1 MKICITVCLLLVFLP
16 ALADPQPWMRQTGK
30 RGSLAVQL
38 VHGKQC
44 PGTAEDGLKSA
55 YEVFRRHRLTPVEYD
70 QSPDSF
76 GIALRTFCG
85 PSAGGVFLFKVDLFW
100 TRKDAES
107 GELMLYN
114 KFYDRLGAGNA
125 SDLATAIMGEVDQAL
140 TDYEEANQSGAGG

>member
-1 MKICITVCLLLVFLP
+1 MKICMTVCLLLAF
-16 ALADPQPWMRQTGK
+16 ASAQADAEPWMKQAGNAD
-30 RGSLAVQL
+30 SLALQL

-44 PGTAEDGLKSA
+44 PGTLEDAMESA
-55 YEVFRRHRLTPVEYD
+55 HEVFRRHRLTPLKYE

-85 PSAGGVFLFKVDLFW
+85 PSAGGVFLFKIDLFW

-114 KFYDRLGAGNA
+114 KFYDRLGAGTA
-125 SDLATAIMGEVDQAL
+125 SDLSIAIMGEVEAAL
-140 TDYEEANQSGAGG
+140 TDYAEANSPSAGY